1 MEENSIKPF
10 YCRQKRVIKVA
21 EEKTKSPRNSYCLD
35 IYSEINLKHLQEH
48 NNTKYRTLI
57 HKLHMKKIHT
67 SNGMQFA
74 KLYYYHRMGKSLLLQ
89 KRNFKRVE

>member
-57 HKLHMKKIHT
+57 HKLHMKKNPYFKWNAICKT
-67 SNGMQFA
+67 ILLSQD
-74 KLYYYHRMGKSLLLQ
+74 GKITTPSEEKLQ
-89 KRNFKRVE
+89 KS